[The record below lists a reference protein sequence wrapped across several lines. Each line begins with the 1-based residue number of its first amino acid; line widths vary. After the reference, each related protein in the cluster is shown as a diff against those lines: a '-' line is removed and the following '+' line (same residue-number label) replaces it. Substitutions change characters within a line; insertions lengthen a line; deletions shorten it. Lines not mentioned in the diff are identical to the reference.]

1 MKVNPSAPDNEKIYG
16 FLPAT
21 VLANNDGEHKGL
33 LKVELIC
40 EGNGKTV
47 LDGVKVVVP
56 FSGDAYGVYALP
68 EIGEQVVIGFLDG
81 SFDRPFVL
89 GSLCTVKDRMLSD
102 SFHETNAM
110 KRIVTAGGN
119 SIEISDEKGA
129 ESISVKTPKKL
140 LLILSEKDGTAAISA
155 DENQVK
161 INAADGSAEIS
172 AKGKISLKTGSSSF
186 TMDSDGSI
194 AVSGENLELKG
205 SAIKAESSGELTF
218 QGTKTAISG
227 SMVEISSQ
235 GIMTIKGSITKIN

>member
-1 MKVNPSAPDNEKIYG
+1 MDPFAPESEKIYE

-21 VLANNDGEHKGL
+21 VLANNDEEHKGL

-40 EGNGKTV
+40 EGTDRAV

-56 FSGDAYGVYALP
+56 FSGDAYGIYALP
-68 EIGEQVVIGFLDG
+68 EIGEQVVVGFLNG

-102 SFHETNAM
+102 SYHETNAY

-119 SIEISDEKGA
+119 LIEISDEKGE
-129 ESISVKTPKKL
+129 ESISVKTPKK
-140 LLILSEKDGTAAISA
+140 ISMIFSEKDGTAAISA
-155 DENQVK
+155 GENQVK
-161 INAADGSAEIS
+161 ISDADGTAEIS
-172 AKGKISLKTGSSSF
+172 AKEKILLKTGGSSV
-186 TMDSDGSI
+186 TMDSDGGI
-194 AVSGENLELKG
+194 TVNGENLQWKA
-205 SAIKAESSGELTF
+205 SAISAKSSGELTV
-218 QGTKTAISG
+218 QGTKTSLSG